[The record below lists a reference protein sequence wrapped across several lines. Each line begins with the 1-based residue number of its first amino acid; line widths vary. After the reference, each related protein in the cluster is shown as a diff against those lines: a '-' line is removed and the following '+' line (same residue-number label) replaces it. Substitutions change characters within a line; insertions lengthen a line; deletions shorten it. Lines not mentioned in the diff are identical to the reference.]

1 MLSAWG
7 LQVRSILDLLSFIP
21 TPVVLLVL
29 SFLSFA
35 MSRSNR
41 SAMPTV
47 RFLKKLKSREV
58 ERKKKNVDYKL
69 EQLKDEI
76 RAERLEKKLAKM
88 GKSSSAIDS
97 KLDTK
102 KRPRDESDSDDD
114 DSNKDEDGLLV
125 VKQTHEWGAKTQPQ
139 PLPEVHINA
148 ATKSRHAKKIRIDGS
163 STGVNQKIVFNDD
176 GEKEE
181 EIMHV
186 DHPSLATTTTDLASA
201 KEDYL
206 QKVKERLTKT
216 KDIDRKEEKERIHEK
231 HKKNRLKEKG
241 DKPKVDN
248 EGEMLVTLAG
258 QSDDESES
266 GVEEA
271 IYEST
276 EDDLSEVDDNS
287 LDIDMKAQEELAL
300 QMLGS

>member
-1 MLSAWG
+1 MLHS
-7 LQVRSILDLLSFIP
+7 SK
-21 TPVVLLVL
+21 
-29 SFLSFA
+29 
-35 MSRSNR
+35 
-41 SAMPTV
+41 AMPTV

-88 GKSSSAIDS
+88 GKLASAIDS

-163 STGVNQKIVFNDD
+163 SAGVNQKIVFNDD
-176 GEKEE
+176 GEKESF
-181 EIMHV
+181 
-186 DHPSLATTTTDLASA
+186 HPSLATTTTDLALA

-241 DKPKVDN
+241 DKPQEDN
-248 EGEMLVTLAG
+248 AGEMLVTLEG
-258 QSDDESES
+258 RSDDESES